1 MEELNTI
8 LASLSG
14 GETVPE
20 VVKDKALQQSLVPD
34 TEGRLPGSDGYVDTY
49 DAYFAAYIL
58 VDFLSAQPKVT
69 SAGSEGTSVTAT
81 APDWDAARRM
91 LASMSVIMGMQPHL
105 GFILYDNPPSIV
117 PTDMTGRGVYGD
129 INTDLG

>member
-14 GETVPE
+14 GANTPDSI
-20 VVKDKALQQSLVPD
+20 KYQALQRSLVPD
-34 TEGRLPGSDGYVDTY
+34 DEGRLPGSAGYVDTY
-49 DAYFAAYIL
+49 DVYFAAYLL
-58 VDFLSAQPKVT
+58 VDFLSAQPNVT
-69 SAGSEGTSVTAT
+69 SAGSEGTSISTT

-91 LASMSVIMGMQPHL
+91 FSSMSLIMGMQPHL
-105 GFILYDNPPSIV
+105 GFILYDNPPIIV

>member
-8 LASLSG
+8 LSSLSG

-20 VVKDKALQQSLVPD
+20 AVKVKALQQSLVPD
-34 TEGRLPGSDGYVDTY
+34 TEGRLPGSADYVDTY

-58 VDFLSAQPKVT
+58 VDFLSAQPRVT
-69 SAGSEGTSVTAT
+69 SAGSEGTSISTA

-105 GFILYDNPPSIV
+105 GFILYDSPPIIV